1 MEAGRKRS
9 LEPDSLGL
17 PTKAAKTDPCVC
29 PAASATPRSL
39 PDRAL
44 NAVARAPSLSYFAG
58 CVPLPARTPA
68 RARAR
73 ALCLVL
79 TVRWALRRLDDD
91 APIAQPYSGGDDQD
105 APIAQ
110 PYSGEPYSGD
120 DQQAAGESDG
130 MGLPLA
136 GQPLE
141 EPLGQPLQP
150 AQHIGPVL
158 DDLDGG
164 PAQSIPFGN
173 EPVAAAQPIELAAA
187 HLAPAQPSAVSF
199 DFTNQQY
206 QPAQGMGDEINLTQ
220 FDSSELDD
228 MQGMQQMQS
237 LDSGYINVEDDD
249 EIDADQQDQDFSA
262 DTGVTEKRR
271 KSRMEAVDEPDT
283 VEREIFTPYSC
294 PKLPKD
300 VDKVPHCGEVVE
312 TSSLAAVDPP
322 DITHEC
328 LIPHRVIREG
338 RLSDLQW
345 EAVNYAGQRHT
356 QFNKDGSRGG
366 FMLGDGTGVGK
377 GRTCAGVIYDYFM
390 HQRKERAEA
399 PDGAQKPTK
408 PIISVWV
415 SVSWD
420 LAQDAVRDLSAI
432 TEPLDDQPIEEGT
445 SVQIRTRSPGIWTQA
460 TTLRQDRD
468 HKFWWVAVLDDEGD
482 EEEKKVASE
491 DIRVSVCPVVT
502 VKEAQAASFNF
513 DDYMVSGLVLFATY
527 SVFSRGDASTGLVR
541 LRELMAPPGE
551 EYTFEGVVAFDEAH
565 NAKNLVAGRGKA
577 SKTGLHVKKLQD
589 DFESARIVYASAT
602 GASEVRNMGYMTRLG
617 LWGDGT
623 PFSDFAKVSKN
634 DEFCIQNEKLCIK
647 NEELCI
653 KN

>member
-1 MEAGRKRS
+1 
-9 LEPDSLGL
+9 
-17 PTKAAKTDPCVC
+17 V
-29 PAASATPRSL
+29 
-39 PDRAL
+39 
-44 NAVARAPSLSYFAG
+44 
-58 CVPLPARTPA
+58 
-68 RARAR
+68 
-73 ALCLVL
+73 
-79 TVRWALRRLDDD
+79 DDE
-91 APIAQPYSGGDDQD
+91 Y
-105 APIAQ
+105 
-110 PYSGEPYSGD
+110 
-120 DQQAAGESDG
+120 
-130 MGLPLA
+130 
-136 GQPLE
+136 
-141 EPLGQPLQP
+141 
-150 AQHIGPVL
+150 
-158 DDLDGG
+158 
-164 PAQSIPFGN
+164 
-173 EPVAAAQPIELAAA
+173 
-187 HLAPAQPSAVSF
+187 
-199 DFTNQQY
+199 
-206 QPAQGMGDEINLTQ
+206 NLTQ

-237 LDSGYINVEDDD
+237 LDSGYINVEEDDD
-249 EIDADQQDQDFSA
+249 EIDADQHQGEFQQST
-262 DTGVTEKRR
+262 TGVTEKRR
-271 KSRMEAVDEPDT
+271 KSRMEASDEPDA

-399 PDGAQKPTK
+399 PDDAPKPTA
-408 PIISVWV
+408 PITSVWV

-432 TEPLDDQPIEEGT
+432 TEPLDDQPIEVDTE
-445 SVQIRTRSPGIWTQA
+445 VQIRRETPGIWQNA

-468 HKFWWVAVLDDEGD
+468 RNFWWVAVLDDEGD
-482 EEEKKVASE
+482 EQEEKVASE
-491 DIRVSVCPVVT
+491 DIRVRVCPVVT
-502 VKEAQAASFNF
+502 VKEAQAASFNL

-527 SVFSRGDASTGLVR
+527 SVFSRGDQSMGLVR
-541 LRELMAPPGE
+541 LREMMARPGM
-551 EYTFEGVVAFDEAH
+551 EYEFEGVVAFDEAH

-623 PFSDFAKVSKN
+623 PFSDFAKIPPGKRNPAFLPELKKGGFGAMELVGMDLKA
-634 DEFCIQNEKLCIK
+634 QGRYLCRTLSFK
-647 NEELCI
+647 GA
-653 KN
+653 